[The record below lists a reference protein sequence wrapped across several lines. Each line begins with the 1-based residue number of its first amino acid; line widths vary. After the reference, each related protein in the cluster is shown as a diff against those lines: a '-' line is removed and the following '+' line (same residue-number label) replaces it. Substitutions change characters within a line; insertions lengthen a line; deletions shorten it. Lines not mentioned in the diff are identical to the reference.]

1 MSNNNDFS
9 GVTFYVSIESRSAGF
24 QVVSSRTDSMNILMP
39 GEESFEEIPIPEQ
52 FKTTFDKNNKSNT
65 VPVEHT

>member
-1 MSNNNDFS
+1 MSYNNDFS

-52 FKTTFDKNNKSNT
+52 FKTTFNQNNKPTT